1 VQNTRLNTL
10 FDVTADRLGGWLR
23 NPWRR
28 LSVLII
34 GLLLGNFIG
43 PAISSISGQRA
54 QLDVLMSAILVGLVE
69 FVSWIAYRSKS
80 ERARSLLIQIPN
92 AIKIGIVYSLFL
104 EAFKLGS

>member
-10 FDVTADRLGGWLR
+10 FDVTADRLGGWLQ

-54 QLDVLMSAILVGLVE
+54 QLDVLVSAILVGLVE
-69 FVSWIAYRSKS
+69 FVSWIAYRSKP

-92 AIKIGIVYSLFL
+92 AIKVGMVYSLFL